1 VIINAT
7 SSSVFKMSNQYLVI
21 NNPNSWFVNNGSAEF
36 WGIITDNQSVAGSV
50 CLGANSSTRMAML
63 INKIANAYTVPSG
76 SACVNVY
83 QWSQFYNPLT
93 SSTNLMACVSSS
105 HTSDSGCIPFGCQ
118 PNYWGAAQL
127 FTNCTSC
134 SSITLLESGFAS
146 FTAKALFN
154 GTNHLEWRWMAK
166 NPTNGF
172 RIERSSDGAN
182 FAVIDS
188 LPAQSQQSTFYLD
201 DKNPLPGNNYY
212 MIRSF
217 DPRSNS
223 MQTSKIVN
231 VYREQPHGFSFYPM
245 PFTTKLLIRYSNGE
259 QPEKIVLKDVQG
271 RVIKTHFITQANS
284 RQAEL
289 QVQEP
294 LAPGIYVIHIQT
306 SHQIFS
312 KTIVRQ

>member
-1 VIINAT
+1 
-7 SSSVFKMSNQYLVI
+7 
-21 NNPNSWFVNNGSAEF
+21 
-36 WGIITDNQSVAGSV
+36 
-50 CLGANSSTRMAML
+50 
-63 INKIANAYTVPSG
+63 
-76 SACVNVY
+76 
-83 QWSQFYNPLT
+83 
-93 SSTNLMACVSSS
+93 
-105 HTSDSGCIPFGCQ
+105 
-118 PNYWGAAQL
+118 
-127 FTNCTSC
+127 
-134 SSITLLESGFAS
+134 
-146 FTAKALFN
+146 
-154 GTNHLEWRWMAK
+154 
-166 NPTNGF
+166 
-172 RIERSSDGAN
+172 
-182 FAVIDS
+182 
-188 LPAQSQQSTFYLD
+188 
-201 DKNPLPGNNYY
+201 
-212 MIRSF
+212 
-217 DPRSNS
+217 